1 MQYIFNRENYRN
13 FDVFQDGKLQG
24 RAYFIP
30 YSSKAALK
38 KTDCLTERY
47 KSDLVTVL
55 SGEWEFKYYDKLE
68 LLPTHFDTSTVQ
80 FQKIQVPST
89 WQRTGFCAPIYLNT
103 RYVFH
108 LMPPE
113 IPEDMPVGVY
123 RKTFT
128 LQNPAK
134 KYILSF
140 LGVAPCLDVYVN
152 GKYVGY
158 SEGSH
163 NTAEF
168 DITRYLAEGENELV
182 CVVHRYSTG
191 TYLECQ
197 DMFRET
203 GIFRDVLLYVID
215 D

>member
-80 FQKIQVPST
+80 FQKSKSPPPGRGPAFVRRYIST
-89 WQRTGFCAPIYLNT
+89 RAMN
-103 RYVFH
+103 
-108 LMPPE
+108 
-113 IPEDMPVGVY
+113 
-123 RKTFT
+123 FT
-128 LQNPAK
+128 
-134 KYILSF
+134 
-140 LGVAPCLDVYVN
+140 
-152 GKYVGY
+152 
-158 SEGSH
+158 
-163 NTAEF
+163 
-168 DITRYLAEGENELV
+168 
-182 CVVHRYSTG
+182 
-191 TYLECQ
+191 
-197 DMFRET
+197 
-203 GIFRDVLLYVID
+203 
-215 D
+215 